1 MEKNDY
7 KNKYLKYKQKYTNAL
22 ENMYGGNPNLNL
34 TLNNAFDEQPKAI
47 FIVDEATNDNVR
59 ILLSLGEND
68 RSKTINKYSDCI
80 DMLIG
85 ISNKNVLKIIPM
97 ATIYVD
103 KQKQIHTN
111 ESGEKY
117 IREEIIGYRLG
128 LQKISGAPAEY
139 FINEEIQFTRD
150 KKYLRNLYFGM
161 DQNKSEYSAET
172 TKQHLL
178 NARPYFE
185 ACDLSNPFI
194 IVLNGNELHF
204 YGTLYA

>member
-1 MEKNDY
+1 MEINNY
-7 KNKYLKYKQKYTNAL
+7 KNKYIKYKQKYTNAL
-22 ENMYGGNPNLNL
+22 ENMYGGDPNLNV
-34 TLNNAFDEQPKAI
+34 TLNDAFDIQPKAI

-68 RSKTINKYSDCI
+68 RSKTINKYTDCI

-103 KQKQIHTN
+103 EQIQIHTN

-117 IREEIIGYRLG
+117 FIKENIGYTNG
-128 LQKISGAPAEY
+128 LQKINGDKAK
-139 FINEEIQFTRD
+139 FFKGKEIQFTRD

-204 YGTLYA
+204 HGVLYA